1 MFRKEDFQN
10 GMVVEMSDGRRRMFW
25 NGRLIDEYGYI
36 PMSFID
42 DKLYNSDS
50 TVKEH
55 IVKVFLTHDVCYFR
69 DFLRDESL
77 TCIWSRYN

>member
-10 GMVVEMSDGRRRMFW
+10 GVVVEMSDGRRRMFW
-25 NGRLIDEYGYI
+25 NGRLIDECGYI

-55 IVKVFLTHDVCYFR
+55 IVKVFLTHDICYFR
-69 DFLRDESL
+69 DFLRDDSL
-77 TCIWSRYN
+77 TCIWSRYK

>member
-1 MFRKEDFQN
+1 
-10 GMVVEMSDGRRRMFW
+10 
-25 NGRLIDEYGYI
+25 
-36 PMSFID
+36 MSFID

-50 TVKEH
+50 IVKDH